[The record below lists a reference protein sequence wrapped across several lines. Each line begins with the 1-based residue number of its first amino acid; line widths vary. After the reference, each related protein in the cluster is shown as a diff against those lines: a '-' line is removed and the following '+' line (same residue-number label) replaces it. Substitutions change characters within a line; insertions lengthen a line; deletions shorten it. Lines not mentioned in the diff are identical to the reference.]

1 MLRTYPIPTEED
13 DVAAG
18 WPTQKAVRRAKRA
31 LGDEAL
37 TRGVGLGGSSTGG
50 EFSLTEIARIAV
62 TAAGLPELVSH
73 AEVRSIL
80 GTKNPRLPAGTPDP
94 LYEDVG
100 GRQLWLRDDIVA
112 FAEEFKQRPNV
123 RLRRQP

>member
-1 MLRTYPIPTEED
+1 MLWAYPIPTEED

-18 WPTQKAVRRAKRA
+18 WPTEKAIRKGMR
-31 LGDEAL
+31 
-37 TRGVGLGGSSTGG
+37 TGM
-50 EFSLTEIARIAV
+50 ARIAV
-62 TAAGLPELVSH
+62 RECLERAGLPELVSH
-73 AEVRSIL
+73 AEVRQIL

-123 RLRRQP
+123 VSRRRP